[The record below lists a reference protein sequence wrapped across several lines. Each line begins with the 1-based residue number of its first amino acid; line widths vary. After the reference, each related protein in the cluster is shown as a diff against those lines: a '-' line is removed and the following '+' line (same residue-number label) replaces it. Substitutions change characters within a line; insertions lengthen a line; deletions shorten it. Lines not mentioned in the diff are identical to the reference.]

1 MGEMQEKPDIQL
13 LGDYAKNGQESAF
26 REIVTR
32 YTDLVYSAAVRQVES
47 SAVAGDIAQSVFTD
61 LAHKAGALAPGCAAA
76 SSPSLAG
83 WLHRATRYA
92 ALNHL
97 RDTRRRLTN
106 ERQAMEQLLVN
117 SESPANWEQIRPA
130 LDEAIDSLGD
140 EDREAVL
147 LRYFKNQDYRA
158 VGQALGIS
166 DDAAQKRVSRAVERL
181 REVFAKRGVAAGAT
195 GLAIA
200 IAANAVQAAPTGLA
214 ATLSAA
220 ALAGTT
226 VSTSAVIAT
235 TKVIAMTTLQKTLVT
250 ATVAVLAGAGIYE
263 SYQASRLREQNQTL
277 QQQQAPLTE
286 QIQQLQEERN
296 DATNRLAGLSG
307 ENSLLRSNLTE
318 LVKLR
323 GDVQKLRQQTNDL
336 SRLKQENRDL
346 RSQVATTSDPTNQIS
361 SDDQL
366 TLLKTHANDAMTTL
380 LAAVK
385 DFATN
390 NNGQYPT
397 GYEQLMAAGKLKS
410 TNFLD
415 HVGLSDFEFVQDGS
429 VDPQGNKIVLSLRV
443 SLHESGTPATRILGA
458 ISPDGVLHT
467 EIFNESE

>member
-1 MGEMQEKPDIQL
+1 
-13 LGDYAKNGQESAF
+13 
-26 REIVTR
+26 
-32 YTDLVYSAAVRQVES
+32 
-47 SAVAGDIAQSVFTD
+47 
-61 LAHKAGALAPGCAAA
+61 
-76 SSPSLAG
+76 
-83 WLHRATRYA
+83 
-92 ALNHL
+92 
-97 RDTRRRLTN
+97 
-106 ERQAMEQLLVN
+106 
-117 SESPANWEQIRPA
+117 
-130 LDEAIDSLGD
+130 
-140 EDREAVL
+140 
-147 LRYFKNQDYRA
+147 
-158 VGQALGIS
+158 
-166 DDAAQKRVSRAVERL
+166 
-181 REVFAKRGVAAGAT
+181 
-195 GLAIA
+195 
-200 IAANAVQAAPTGLA
+200 
-214 ATLSAA
+214 
-220 ALAGTT
+220 
-226 VSTSAVIAT
+226 
-235 TKVIAMTTLQKTLVT
+235 MTTLQKTLVT

-286 QIQQLQEERN
+286 QIQQLQDERN

-397 GYEQLMAAGKLKS
+397 GYEQLMVAGKLKS